1 MRWVPAMKKDNGT
14 GKLQVKMKELHI
26 NIIDENNLDEVYF
39 IRADKRVDR
48 LVMDQDNIRVQMET
62 DMKYYFSE
70 KEIDLVTST
79 HEYSYQ
85 YVFLRNLDGS
95 YRMYLA
101 YLKTD
106 GEVATFNVV
115 SGIQVYGLENSDPE
129 NPLYEGERIMAKQY
143 REIMSYVKQYG
154 S

>member
-1 MRWVPAMKKDNGT
+1 
-14 GKLQVKMKELHI
+14 
-26 NIIDENNLDEVYF
+26 
-39 IRADKRVDR
+39 
-48 LVMDQDNIRVQMET
+48 
-62 DMKYYFSE
+62 
-70 KEIDLVTST
+70 
-79 HEYSYQ
+79 
-85 YVFLRNLDGS
+85 
-95 YRMYLA
+95 MYLA